1 MIEIIL
7 TALVIILWV
16 LGGVFVSLF
25 TGWEINKLNND
36 FIKLIFWPIS
46 IFICKK

>member
-25 TGWEINKLNND
+25 TGWEINKLND
-36 FIKLIFWPIS
+36 LIKLIFWPIS